1 MRKTVAISVLL
12 SLLSV
17 ITLPVQAAMLNT
29 QQLVEETSMT
39 SERAKLNALMQRE
52 EVQSQFVEMGVSPE
66 EVQQR
71 VAALTDA
78 EVAQLN
84 HQMDQIPAG
93 ADVLGVLVLIFLV
106 FIVTDIIGA
115 TDIFPFVHPVE

>member
-1 MRKTVAISVLL
+1 MRQTIAMSILL
-12 SLLSV
+12 SFLSL
-17 ITLPVQAAMLNT
+17 ITLPAQAAMVST
-29 QQLVEETSMT
+29 KQLVQEQAIA
-39 SERAKLNALMQRE
+39 SERTKLNAMMQRE
-52 EVQSQFVEMGVSPE
+52 DVQVQFLEMGVSPE

-84 HQMDQIPAG
+84 HQMEQIPAG
-93 ADVLGVLVLIFLV
+93 GDVLGLVVLIFLV

-115 TDIFPFVHPVE
+115 TDIFPFVHPIE

>member
-1 MRKTVAISVLL
+1 MRKTIAMSVLL

-29 QQLVEETSMT
+29 QQLVQESSMI
-39 SERAKLNALMQRE
+39 SERAKLNAMMQRE
-52 EVQSQFVEMGVSPE
+52 DIQSQFLEMGVSPE

-84 HQMDQIPAG
+84 HQMEQVPAG
-93 ADVLGVLVLIFLV
+93 GDILGVVVLIFLV
-106 FIVTDIIGA
+106 FIITDVIGA
-115 TDIFPFVHPVE
+115 TDVFPFVHSVD

>member
-1 MRKTVAISVLL
+1 MRKTIAMSVLL

-29 QQLVEETSMT
+29 QQLVQESSMT
-39 SERAKLNALMQRE
+39 SERAKLNAMMQRE
-52 EVQSQFVEMGVSPE
+52 DIQSQFLEMGVSPE

-84 HQMDQIPAG
+84 HQMEQVPAG
-93 ADVLGVLVLIFLV
+93 GDVLGVLVLIFLV
-106 FIVTDIIGA
+106 FIITDIIGA
-115 TDIFPFVHPVE
+115 TDVFPFVHSVD

>member
-1 MRKTVAISVLL
+1 MRKTIAMSVLL

-29 QQLVEETSMT
+29 QQLVQESSII
-39 SERAKLNALMQRE
+39 SERAKLNAMMQRE
-52 EVQSQFVEMGVSPE
+52 DIQSQFLEMGVSPE

-84 HQMDQIPAG
+84 HQMEQVPAG
-93 ADVLGVLVLIFLV
+93 GDILGVVVLIFLV
-106 FIVTDIIGA
+106 FIITDVIGA
-115 TDIFPFVHPVE
+115 TDVFPFVHSVD

>member
-1 MRKTVAISVLL
+1 MRQTIAMSVLL
-12 SLLSV
+12 SFLSL
-17 ITLPVQAAMLNT
+17 ITLPAQAAMVST
-29 QQLVEETSMT
+29 KQLVQEQAIA
-39 SERAKLNALMQRE
+39 SERTKLNAMMQRE
-52 EVQSQFVEMGVSPE
+52 DLQVQFLEMGVSPE

-84 HQMDQIPAG
+84 HQMEQIPAG
-93 ADVLGVLVLIFLV
+93 GDVLGLVVLIFLV

-115 TDIFPFVHPVE
+115 TDIFSFVHPIE

>member
-106 FIVTDIIGA
+106 FIITDVLGA
-115 TDIFPFVHPVE
+115 TDIFPFVHPIE

>member
-1 MRKTVAISVLL
+1 MRQTIAMSILL
-12 SLLSV
+12 SFLSL
-17 ITLPVQAAMLNT
+17 ITLPAQAAMVST
-29 QQLVEETSMT
+29 KQLVQEQAIA
-39 SERAKLNALMQRE
+39 SERTKLNAMMQRE
-52 EVQSQFVEMGVSPE
+52 DVQVQLLEMGVSPE

-84 HQMDQIPAG
+84 HQMEQIPAG
-93 ADVLGVLVLIFLV
+93 GDVLGLVVLIFLV

-115 TDIFPFVHPVE
+115 TDIFSFVHPIE

>member
-1 MRKTVAISVLL
+1 MRQTIAMSVLL
-12 SLLSV
+12 SFLSL
-17 ITLPVQAAMLNT
+17 ITLPAQAAMVST
-29 QQLVEETSMT
+29 KQLVQEQAIA
-39 SERAKLNALMQRE
+39 SERTKLNAMMQRE
-52 EVQSQFVEMGVSPE
+52 DVQVQFLEMGVSPE

-84 HQMDQIPAG
+84 HQMEQIPAG
-93 ADVLGVLVLIFLV
+93 GDVLGLVVLIFLV

-115 TDIFPFVHPVE
+115 TDIFSFVHPIE